1 MIYFFTEDHS
11 FKISKKA
18 RLKSWLKAIAK
29 NHDHK
34 IGDLNYVFCSDEYL
48 HNMNVEYLNHDTL
61 TDIITFDQKE
71 GNVINGDIFISVDR
85 VSDNAKQL
93 KVEFESE
100 LLRVLSHGILHIIGY
115 KDKTPAEAALMREQE
130 EKSLILHQEYP

>member
-1 MIYFFTEDHS
+1 
-11 FKISKKA
+11 
-18 RLKSWLKAIAK
+18 
-29 NHDHK
+29 
-34 IGDLNYVFCSDEYL
+34 
-48 HNMNVEYLNHDTL
+48 MNVEYLNHDTL